1 LNRPTILDVA
11 ERAGVSKSLV
21 SLVMR
26 KSPHVSDEK
35 RAAVLK
41 AAEELGYRPNA
52 VARSLVRRRSY
63 LIGVMLSNV
72 HNPFFADV
80 VDSIEERAAANG
92 YRALFNSGK
101 RVPSREQRALET
113 LLELQT
119 DGLILAGTLLDT
131 KTINEAAADGVPIA
145 VISRVMRTDRVD
157 TVTGDDRAGPGL
169 AVDHLVSLGHR
180 RIAHIDGGRGAG
192 ARTRRGG
199 FNAAMRRHG
208 LDPIAVGGSYTEE
221 GGVAGVR
228 RLVEMGCRATA
239 ILAANDLAALGVL
252 QALSEMDLVVPDDV
266 SLIGYDNAWLA
277 EMRLLSLTT
286 IDQARHEL
294 GATAVELLIDRL
306 DRGRK
311 EARHVV
317 VTPSLV
323 VRATTGPVGKGL

>member
-1 LNRPTILDVA
+1 MTRPTILDVA

-26 KSPHVSDEK
+26 KSPHVSDAK

-41 AAEELGYRPNA
+41 AADELGYRPNA

-80 VDSIEERAAANG
+80 VDSIEERAVANG

-101 RVPSREQRALET
+101 RVPRREQRALET

-119 DGLILAGTLLDT
+119 DGLILAGTLLDA
-131 KTINEAAADGVPIA
+131 KTINESAARVPIA
-145 VISRVMRTDRVD
+145 VISRVMRSDRVD
-157 TVTGDDRAGPGL
+157 TVTGDDRVGPRL
-169 AVDHLVSLGHR
+169 AVDHLVALGHR
-180 RIAHIDGGRGAG
+180 RIAHIDGGKGAG

-199 FNAAMRRHG
+199 FLTAMRRHG
-208 LDPIAVGGSYTEE
+208 LDPISVGGSYTEE
-221 GGVAGVR
+221 GGVAGVSE
-228 RLVEMGCRATA
+228 LVANDRHPTA

-252 QALSEMDLVVPDDV
+252 QALSEMNRVVPDDV

-277 EMRLLSLTT
+277 ELRLLSLTT

-311 EARHVV
+311 TARHVV
-317 VTPSLV
+317 VAPSLV
-323 VRATTGPVGKGL
+323 VRDTTGPVGRGL